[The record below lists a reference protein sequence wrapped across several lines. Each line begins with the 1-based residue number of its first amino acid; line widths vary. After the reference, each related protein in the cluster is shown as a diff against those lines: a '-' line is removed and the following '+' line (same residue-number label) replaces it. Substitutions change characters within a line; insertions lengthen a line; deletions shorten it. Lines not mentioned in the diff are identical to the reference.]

1 MSSFEYVIGGVAY
14 RVVIKELGSR
24 EALVEVNGTDY
35 RVEISSANPGAL
47 GPVRPAAVSAA
58 MPVAPK
64 AAAAAPAAGSVVRV
78 QTTPVEDSGPSGR
91 HIHSPLPG
99 LVLEVRVKPGDSFS
113 AGDVLVVIE
122 AMKMENNIVA
132 PHDGRVAEVRVKPHD
147 EIQEGD
153 VLIVVAG

>member
-14 RVVIKELGSR
+14 LVVIKELGSR

-35 RVEISSANPGAL
+35 RVEISSTGSAP
-47 GPVRPAAVSAA
+47 PVPAAVSVA

>member
-1 MSSFEYVIGGVAY
+1 MSSFEYVIGGVLY

-24 EALVEVNGTDY
+24 EALVEVNGLDY
-35 RVEISSANPGAL
+35 RVEIFLTGSA
-47 GPVRPAAVSAA
+47 PAAVSAA

-64 AAAAAPAAGSVVRV
+64 AAAAPAAGSVVRV
-78 QTTPVEDSGPSGR
+78 QTTPAEDAGPSGK

-132 PHDGRVAEVRVKPHD
+132 PHDGRVEEVYVKPQ
-147 EIQEGD
+147 EEVQEGD
-153 VLIVVAG
+153 LLIRFQD